1 MYLAELHGKLPSKVE
16 RMEDIL
22 TSNVFSFFKY
32 SSRDMFLKEY
42 LKELGLFVSN
52 QEAKEAEF
60 IFWPKY
66 DDRTEPDLVLIVGK
80 YYLLFEAKYHSWFGE
95 ETVTKE
101 EQLKREIEGGEL
113 EAKNYQKEFI
123 LFAITDDYYENEKI
137 KLILRRYKGSMKWT
151 NWQTVSR
158 FLKEK
163 IQEKPDIKNEEIDFV
178 NDLYTLLVRKKLRYY
193 HGIKYKEFQFENFNY
208 HNEIFFDKKTV
219 NFQRSFKG
227 FVETLSP
234 IKSIEFFEKIIFL
247 NYEALNCFKEKN
259 KK

>member
-1 MYLAELHGKLPSKVE
+1 MYLAELNGKLPSKVE

-42 LKELGLFVSN
+42 LKELGLLVFN
-52 QEAKEAEF
+52 QEAKKAEF
-60 IFWPKY
+60 LFWPKY

-113 EAKNYQKEFI
+113 EAKNLKKEFKI
-123 LFAITDDYYENEKI
+123 FTITDHYYKNEKI
-137 KLILRRYKGSMKWT
+137 KSILEKYDGKLKWT
-151 NWQTVSR
+151 NWQTVSHVIKKM
-158 FLKEK
+158 LDNNPNK
-163 IQEKPDIKNEEIDFV
+163 IIGEARNFAE
-178 NDLYTLLVRKKLRYY
+178 DLYNLLDKKDLRSFQEISFEGPLLRKY
-193 HGIKYKEFQFENFNY
+193 N
-208 HNEIFFDKKTV
+208 NEIFFDAKTAK
-219 NFQRSFKG
+219 FRGDFIG
-227 FVETLSP
+227 FEKSLSS
-234 IKSIEFFEKIIFL
+234 IKRIESFEKIIFL
-247 NYEALNCFKEKN
+247 NYEVLNSFKEKN

>member
-1 MYLAELHGKLPSKVE
+1 MYLAELHGKLSSDEEKK
-16 RMEDIL
+16 EDIL

-42 LKELGLFVSN
+42 LKELGLLVSN
-52 QEAKEAEF
+52 QEAKKAEF
-60 IFWPKY
+60 LFWPKY

-101 EQLKREIEGGEL
+101 GQLKREIKGGEL

-123 LFAITDDYYENEKI
+123 LFAITADYYKNEKI
-137 KLILRRYKGSMKWT
+137 KSILEKYDGKLKWT

-163 IQEKPDIKNEEIDFV
+163 IHEKPDIKNEEIDFA
-178 NDLYTLLVRKKLRYY
+178 NDLYTLLVKKKLRYY

-219 NFQRSFKG
+219 NFKRSFMG
-227 FVETLSP
+227 FLETLSP
-234 IKSIEFFEKIIFL
+234 IKSIEPFEKIIFL